1 MCQLAQKLLY
11 YTHLT
16 LIEALSQM
24 APYSLYSALL
34 LIRAHRALVK
44 SSALYREYGAIW
56 HAAKVS
62 DKVIKIHNILDGD
75 FTAGRRLYDTCHLWH
90 VGLWVSKPTV
100 F

>member
-1 MCQLAQKLLY
+1 MCQLAHMLLY

-24 APYSLYSALL
+24 APYS
-34 LIRAHRALVK
+34 
-44 SSALYREYGAIW
+44 LYREYGAIW